1 MILNRERTVDNYQ
14 DGTVSAQFIRTC
26 INARFGVTESQLAV
40 LVSDWH
46 ETEWEF
52 FLSESAAEKIQPLL
66 YEELAG
72 KQLLPQ
78 SIEGVLE
85 NEYQSSAQKNLFL
98 LHELGNV
105 INCLSQA
112 GIEAVVLKGAALLEN
127 IYGNIAARP
136 MLDLDLLIKKEQV
149 PRAVQLLLEEGYHQ
163 DIEPQA
169 GSALLYEN
177 ELLLLKSGI
186 KPIQLEIH
194 WHLFDSPYYQREVN
208 LDWFW
213 EQSSSVEFGNFRGR
227 IFRPE
232 ALLLHLFGHL
242 ALHHSDQP
250 SILWLVDLA
259 EVLTAY
265 KDLID
270 WDLVIEQAVEHHLV
284 RSLQWSTD
292 QMMAFFLYPLIP
304 MSVARKIESLS
315 VDAGEAVAFSM
326 AIQADRSVAH
336 YIWSDISLMPG
347 RRSKLHFLVVKLIP
361 APSYLR
367 SRYNLDSSYQIPF
380 NYLRHW
386 WIGFY
391 STVLLLKDL
400 IIKR

>member
-112 GIEAVVLKGAALLEN
+112 GIEAVVLKGAALLES
-127 IYGNIAARP
+127 IYGSIAARP
-136 MLDLDLLIKKEQV
+136 MLDLDLLIRKEQV
-149 PRAVQLLLEEGYHQ
+149 PKALQLLLEEGYHQ
-163 DIEPQA
+163 DIEPQP
-169 GSALLYEN
+169 GSALSYEN
-177 ELLLLKSGI
+177 ELLLFKSGI
-186 KPIQLEIH
+186 KPVQLEIH
-194 WHLFDSPYYQREVN
+194 WHLFDSPYFQREVD

-213 EQSSSVEFGNFRGR
+213 EQARPNTFGSFNGL
-227 IFRPE
+227 IFSPE

-250 SILWLVDLA
+250 SILWMVDIA
-259 EVLTAY
+259 EVLASY
-265 KDLID
+265 RNRID
-270 WDLVIEQAVEHHLV
+270 WKLIVDQAVEHHLV
-284 RSLQWSTD
+284 RSLQWSMD
-292 QMMAFFLYPLIP
+292 QMMAFFFYPQIP
-304 MSVARKIESLS
+304 MSVARKIESLP
-315 VDAGEAVAFSM
+315 VDVAEEYAFSVC
-326 AIQADRSVAH
+326 IQPDRTVAH
-336 YIWSDISLMPG
+336 YIWTDIALMPG
-347 RRSKLHFLVVKLIP
+347 WRAKLNFLIVKLIP
-361 APSYLR
+361 VPGYVR
-367 SRYNLDSSYQIPF
+367 SRYDLDSSYQIPF

-391 STVLLLKDL
+391 STVLLLKDSIL
-400 IIKR
+400 KR